1 MKKRREINKMKIVS
15 IIIYLL
21 CSVGGLILVKSEA
34 NATTLAMQNGVFNVS
49 MGIKAIIGFIL
60 YIGSFLIYTFYI
72 IKQFDLSYIFPI
84 VTGITQILVI
94 LASVFILK
102 ESINIYGVIGIFTII
117 VGITLLNIK

>member
-1 MKKRREINKMKIVS
+1 MKKRRETNKMKIVS

-49 MGIKAIIGFIL
+49 MGVKAIIGFIL

-84 VTGITQILVI
+84 ITGITQILVI
-94 LASVFILK
+94 LASVFVLK
-102 ESINIYGVIGIFTII
+102 ESINIYGIVGIFTII

>member
-1 MKKRREINKMKIVS
+1 MKKRREMNKMKIVS

-49 MGIKAIIGFIL
+49 MGVKAIIGFIL

-84 VTGITQILVI
+84 ITGITQILVI
-94 LASVFILK
+94 LASVFVLK
-102 ESINIYGVIGIFTII
+102 ESINIYGIIGIFTII
-117 VGITLLNIK
+117 AGITLLNIK